1 MAVNLVFQLCSVT
14 TLLLFLVSQS
24 AARVLDDESGSNL
37 HVGVIIIGAG
47 MSGINAGKRLSEKGI
62 RNFIILEA
70 RDEIGGRM
78 MTHDF
83 HGLTIEKGANWI
95 EGVGGNRLNPILP
108 IAKKIKLKNERS
120 DFDNTTSNIFGVNGT
135 VDADVAAKA
144 SKRIEEL
151 YESTE
156 TLSLD
161 LANSNDSDVN
171 VLTAQRFFTGVPSD
185 PVEQVLDYYHNDYEF
200 AEPPRVTSLKSTQ
213 PLSTFEDFGEELH
226 FVSDPRGYKAVV
238 HYLANSYLQNK
249 NGTTTDP
256 RLKLNKIVTMLEF
269 TKFGVRVTTEDGSQY
284 TADNAIVSVSIG
296 VLQSTLID
304 FVPDLPFWKLKA
316 IYSFNM
322 AVYMKIFLKFPSRF
336 WDTNPGAK
344 FFLYSDER
352 RGHYPV
358 WENLDKEFPG
368 ENVLMVTVTD
378 EEARRIELQ
387 PDSETLDEIMIVL
400 RNMFPG
406 KDVPKADGIY
416 VPKWFSDPL
425 FRGSFS
431 NWPIGVDDLVFKRL
445 QAPIESVYF
454 TGEHTSPEYN
464 GYVHGA
470 YLQGISVAD
479 ALWKCK
485 YFGICAD
492 TLQAELN
499 LEEEFRDTLDLE
511 REKHNQKWG
520 HILPKI
526 EAEIQMAKRHV

>member
-1 MAVNLVFQLCSVT
+1 MAVNVFQLCLVT
-14 TLLLFLVSQS
+14 ILLLWASP
-24 AARVLDDESGSNL
+24 AAIARVLDDEPANNP

-47 MSGINAGKRLSEKGI
+47 MSGINAGKRLSEMGI
-62 RNFIILEA
+62 RDFIILEA

-83 HGLTIEKGANWI
+83 NGLTIEKGANWI
-95 EGVGGNRLNPILP
+95 EGVGGNSLNPIIP
-108 IAKKIKLKNERS
+108 IATKIKLKNARS
-120 DFDNTTSNIFGVNGT
+120 DFDNATANIFGVNGT
-135 VDADVAAKA
+135 VDADIAEKA

-156 TLSLD
+156 TLSLS
-161 LANSNDSDVN
+161 LANESDVN
-171 VLTAQRFFTGVPSD
+171 VLTAQRFFTGVPSG
-185 PVEQVLDYYHNDYEF
+185 PVEMALDYYYNDYDF

-213 PLSTFEDFGEELH
+213 PLLTEEDFGEDSH
-226 FVSDPRGYKAVV
+226 FVYDPRGYKAIV
-238 HYLANSYLQNK
+238 HELANSYLQNE
-249 NGTTTDP
+249 NGNITDS
-256 RLKLNKIVTMLEF
+256 RLKLNKTVRMVEF
-269 TKFGVRVTTEDGSQY
+269 VEEGVIVTTEDGSKY

-322 AVYMKIFLKFPSRF
+322 AVYMKIFLKFPSCF
-336 WDTNPGAK
+336 WDTHPGAK
-344 FFLYSDER
+344 FFIYSDER
-352 RGHYPV
+352 RGHYPA
-358 WENLDKEFPG
+358 WQNLDSEFPG

-378 EEARRIELQ
+378 EEARRIEQQ

-406 KDVPKADGIY
+406 KDVPTADSIY
-416 VPKWFSDPL
+416 VPKWLSDPL
-425 FRGSFS
+425 FRGSYS

-445 QAPIESVYF
+445 QAPIQSVYF
-454 TGEHTSPEYN
+454 TGEHTSTEYN

-470 YLQGISVAD
+470 YLTGISTAD

-485 YFGICAD
+485 NFGTCAD
-492 TLQAELN
+492 TIQAGLK
-499 LEEEFRDTLDLE
+499 LEEEFRGILDLE
-511 REKHNQKWG
+511 REKHDLKWG

-526 EAEIQMAKRHV
+526 KAEIQMAKRHV

>member
-1 MAVNLVFQLCSVT
+1 
-14 TLLLFLVSQS
+14 
-24 AARVLDDESGSNL
+24 
-37 HVGVIIIGAG
+37 
-47 MSGINAGKRLSEKGI
+47 
-62 RNFIILEA
+62 
-70 RDEIGGRM
+70 

-83 HGLTIEKGANWI
+83 NGLTIEKGANWI
-95 EGVGGNRLNPILP
+95 EGVGGKKLNPIIP
-108 IAKKIKLKNERS
+108 IAKRIKLKTARS
-120 DFDNTTSNIFGVNGT
+120 DFDNTTNNIYGVNGT
-135 VDADVAAKA
+135 VDVEVAAAA

-156 TLSLD
+156 TLGVS
-161 LANSNDSDVN
+161 LANSNESDVN
-171 VLTAQRFFTGVPSD
+171 VLTAQRFFTGVPSE
-185 PVEQVLDYYHNDYEF
+185 PVEMVLDYYHNDYEF

-213 PLSTFEDFGEELH
+213 PLSTFEDFGEDLY
-226 FVSDPRGYKAVV
+226 FVSDPRGYKSVV
-238 HYLANSYLQNK
+238 HELANSYLRNK
-249 NGTTTDP
+249 NGTITDP
-256 RLKLNKIVTMLEF
+256 RLKLKKTVRMLEF
-269 TKFGVRVTTEDGSQY
+269 ALGGVRVTTEDGSVY

-322 AVYMKIFLKFPSRF
+322 AVYMKIFLKFPSCF

-352 RGHYPV
+352 RGHYPI
-358 WENLDKEFPG
+358 WENLDSEFPG

-378 EEARRIELQ
+378 EEARRIEQQ

-406 KDVPKADGIY
+406 KDVPTADSIY

-445 QAPIESVYF
+445 QAPIQSVYF

-470 YLQGISVAD
+470 YLTGISTAD
-479 ALWKCK
+479 ALWNCK
-485 YFGICAD
+485 YRGKCAP
-492 TLQAELN
+492 TIQAELK
-499 LEEEFRDTLDLE
+499 LEEEFQGLLDLE
-511 REKHNQKWG
+511 REKHNKKWA
-520 HILPKI
+520 HVLAKL
-526 EAEIQMAKRHV
+526 EAELELAKRLV